1 MAKTTTLDAIP
12 LAQADID
19 LNGVKV
25 RGSGTITIG
34 DIGGVGTGNT
44 LATLQW
50 VESRGGVYRNE
61 AQEYSDGRLLSAQT

>member
-44 LATLQW
+44 LATL
-50 VESRGGVYRNE
+50 
-61 AQEYSDGRLLSAQT
+61 

>member
-12 LAQADID
+12 LPVADLN

-34 DIGGVGTGNT
+34 DIGGVGTGDT
-44 LATLQW
+44 LATL
-50 VESRGGVYRNE
+50 
-61 AQEYSDGRLLSAQT
+61 